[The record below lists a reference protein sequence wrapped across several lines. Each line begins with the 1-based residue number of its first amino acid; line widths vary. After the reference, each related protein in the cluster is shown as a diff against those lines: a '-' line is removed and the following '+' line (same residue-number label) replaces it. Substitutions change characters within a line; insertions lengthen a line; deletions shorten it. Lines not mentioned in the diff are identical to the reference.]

1 MPVEP
6 RAVPPSRWADLDGPV
21 HWVDHGGPT
30 TDVAPLVCVHG
41 LGGSHVNWLSLAPL
55 LTPSRR
61 VVALDLPGFGLTQA
75 QGRATTVAANAA
87 LLHRFV
93 TEVVGRPVVLVGNSM
108 GGLVSLIT
116 AAEHAEA
123 VAGLALIDPAVP
135 PSLTARPDPLVT
147 ATFAL
152 YSVPGLGAAVVA
164 GRRKV
169 RTAEQ
174 LANDTLRLCCVH
186 PERVP
191 PDVVAAHT
199 AMTIARGHYPGLEQE
214 FADAARSVVRTISRR
229 SQFAAMAASVS
240 APVLL
245 LHGRDDRLVRVT
257 GARMLARRQS
267 GWRYA
272 EAPFVGH
279 VPQLEVPAWTAEQL
293 LGWLPEVPASG
304 PAGPSTGTNP
314 QLSGLV

>member
-1 MPVEP
+1 
-6 RAVPPSRWADLDGPV
+6 
-21 HWVDHGGPT
+21 
-30 TDVAPLVCVHG
+30 
-41 LGGSHVNWLSLAPL
+41 
-55 LTPSRR
+55 
-61 VVALDLPGFGLTQA
+61 
-75 QGRATTVAANAA
+75 
-87 LLHRFV
+87 
-93 TEVVGRPVVLVGNSM
+93 
-108 GGLVSLIT
+108 
-116 AAEHAEA
+116 
-123 VAGLALIDPAVP
+123 
-135 PSLTARPDPLVT
+135 
-147 ATFAL
+147 
-152 YSVPGLGAAVVA
+152 
-164 GRRKV
+164 V

-293 LGWLPEVPASG
+293 QRWLPEVPASG